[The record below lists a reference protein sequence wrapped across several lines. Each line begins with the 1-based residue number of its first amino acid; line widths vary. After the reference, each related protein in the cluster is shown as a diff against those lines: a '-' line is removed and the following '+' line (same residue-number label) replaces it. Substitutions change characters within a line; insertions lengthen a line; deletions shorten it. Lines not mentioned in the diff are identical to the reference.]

1 MRWLAVAAVAFL
13 AFFYYRPLRTYF
25 DTRHALHERR
35 AEVRNLQAQKRR
47 LQHRLA
53 VSTSPGELELEAR
66 ELALVKPGERLFI
79 VKGIA
84 AWQRRHGGSIRRS
97 G

>member
-35 AEVRNLQAQKRR
+35 AEVRGLQAQKLHLER
-47 LQHRLA
+47 QLA
-53 VSTSPGELELEAR
+53 ASTRARAATRCGHVS
-66 ELALVKPGERLFI
+66 
-79 VKGIA
+79 
-84 AWQRRHGGSIRRS
+84 Q
-97 G
+97 